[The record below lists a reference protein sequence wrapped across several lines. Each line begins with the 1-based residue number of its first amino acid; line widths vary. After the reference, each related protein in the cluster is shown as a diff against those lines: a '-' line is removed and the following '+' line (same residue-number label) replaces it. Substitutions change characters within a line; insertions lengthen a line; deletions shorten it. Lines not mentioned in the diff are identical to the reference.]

1 MEKLNYPLLYYKIKE
16 NRVLGIL
23 VGTELQMIDTDLK
36 SLKTTFSTHLTR
48 QYKRYDEYPYIDLED
63 AKMKTIEVKVR
74 PTYKGNS
81 GSYPMSNSVK
91 VSLPLIYGT
100 TNQGYFECFLPLF
113 GESFYYYEAKQ
124 LESLARHF
132 ATSLL
137 NTKTPEEIYRLIAN
151 PRPNMDMVTLKVHQN
166 RESEWAWNNERRYE
180 TLERLA
186 EKFPYSKAMQK
197 NSSAFPEAAWELE
210 DKVTDVMERIVS
222 QNANVLLVGN
232 HGVGKSAV
240 LRQAIKKISTQSKK
254 SDLNYTFWRILS
266 QRITASSKYLGEWQE
281 AVEDLIDDLNGA
293 NGVLWVLDLIQL
305 VRAGGSGAEDS
316 VAAFL
321 LPFLQQGRLQLVGE
335 VTPEELESM
344 RRLLPGFVESFQ
356 MVKIEELPEFK
367 IQNILQKVAD
377 YSRQNLKI
385 EIESDALNLAYRLL
399 LRYYPY
405 ESFPGKGV
413 KFLGQTVSEAQLSN
427 AKKITKKDVIAN
439 FTKQTGLP
447 ELFLRD
453 DLLLNQQELSS
464 FFSSKIIGQPNAV
477 DKLTGIVK
485 IYKAGLNNPY
495 KPITTLLFAGPTGV
509 GKTASAKALADYFF
523 GKGQKRSPLI
533 RIDMSEFQYASQ
545 ITRFIGTGR
554 EPGQLVKDIRERPF
568 SVLLL
573 DEVEKANPAIFDA
586 LMTAFDEG
594 RMVDAFGRVTN
605 FRNTIIIMTS
615 NLGASNRK
623 SIGYS
628 QKEDAESVYLSAVK
642 KHFRPEFVNRIDGIV
657 MFNSLTAKDVRKI
670 AVKELEEV
678 KQREGLVKQNLQM
691 TFTENVVAY
700 LSDIGFDER
709 YGARPLQR
717 ALEDKIVKP
726 ISGWLLQHANLE
738 GKKILVDF
746 DGELKIKIGK
756 GLSKK

>member
-16 NRVLGIL
+16 NQFIGIL
-23 VGTELQMIDTDLK
+23 VGTELQMVDTDLK

-48 QYKRYDEYPYIDLED
+48 QYKRYDEYPYLDLED
-63 AKMKTIEVKVR
+63 AKMKMVEVKVR
-74 PTYKGNS
+74 PTYKDNS
-81 GSYPMSNSVK
+81 GSYPMSKAVK
-91 VSLPLIYGT
+91 VSVPLIYGT

-113 GESFYYYEAKQ
+113 NESFYYYDVKQ
-124 LESLARHF
+124 LDALSKHF
-132 ATSLL
+132 TTTLL
-137 NTKTPEEIYRLIAN
+137 NNKTPEEIYRLVAHSK
-151 PRPNMDMVTLKVHQN
+151 PSMDMVVLKVHEN
-166 RESEWAWNNERRYE
+166 RESEWAWNNERNYE

-210 DKVTDVMERIVS
+210 EQVADVMERIIA
-222 QNANVLLVGN
+222 QKANVLIVGN

-240 LRQAIKKISTQSKK
+240 LRQAIKKISAQSKK
-254 SDLNYTFWRILS
+254 NNLNYTFWRILS

-281 AVEDLIDDLNGA
+281 AVEDLVDDLNAA
-293 NGVLWVLDLIQL
+293 NGVLWVLDLIRLLQ
-305 VRAGGSGAEDS
+305 AGGSGAEDS

-356 MVKIEELPEFK
+356 LVKIEELSEQK
-367 IQNILQKVAD
+367 IQNILQKFAD
-377 YSRQNLKI
+377 YSKQNLKI
-385 EIESDALNLAYRLL
+385 TVEQDALSLAYRLL

-413 KFLGQTVSEAQLSN
+413 KFLGQTVGEAQLNES
-427 AKKITKKDVIAN
+427 KTITKKDVIAN

-453 DLLLNQQELSS
+453 DLLLNQKELSG
-464 FFSSKIIGQPNAV
+464 FFSSKIIGQPKAV

-533 RIDMSEFQYASQ
+533 RVDMSEFQYAGQ

-615 NLGASNRK
+615 NLGASSRK

-628 QKEDAESVYLSAVK
+628 QNEDPENIYLSAVK
-642 KHFRPEFVNRIDGIV
+642 KNFRPEFVNRIDGIV
-657 MFNSLTAKDVRKI
+657 MFNNLTAKV
-670 AVKELEEV
+670 
-678 KQREGLVKQNLQM
+678 
-691 TFTENVVAY
+691 
-700 LSDIGFDER
+700 
-709 YGARPLQR
+709 
-717 ALEDKIVKP
+717 
-726 ISGWLLQHANLE
+726 LLNR
-738 GKKILVDF
+738 I
-746 DGELKIKIGK
+746 
-756 GLSKK
+756 